1 MSKTF
6 KAIAIVLALL
16 VGMAIIAV
24 GIFAATF
31 DPNYYKPQL
40 IRLVAEKK
48 QRTLA
53 IPGEI
58 KLSFFPRLGAQLG
71 PASLSEH
78 NGEAEFAS
86 FKEARVSLA
95 LMPLLRKQLVVD
107 RISIDGLQAHI
118 RRNADGTTNFDDLLA
133 KETPA
138 EETPAQPAKE
148 PFAFDISGVDISNAH
163 VRFDDLQAKRHI
175 ELANLDLET
184 GKIANGVPSQLQLAA
199 DVKSSAPAVDA
210 RVAAKSG
217 FSFDLDSQHYILRDA
232 DAEVKGKLLD
242 FTDALLRFTGNADL
256 QPAARRFAL
265 DGVKLDASGRLKAQS
280 LELRMEAPKLALTDK
295 AASGGQLKGEARL
308 DEGARKITANFSVP
322 AFEGSPQAF
331 KLPSVALDV
340 AIKEDKLDATAK
352 LAGSVS
358 GDIDKLLFQSP
369 QLKLA
374 LAGRQGDTAIDG
386 NLTTPLRADLKTKRI
401 DLSNIAAAFVLPNP
415 GGGSMKLNAAGSAR
429 ADLAKSSLNA
439 ALKGKLDE
447 SSFDAKFGMA
457 SFSPAAYS
465 FDIDIDRIDAD
476 RYLARAEEASPAQPA
491 TGKPAAGKPARGKP
505 ADEAGTAPGKPIDLS
520 GLRELRARGTLKVG
534 ALTIHNIKAS
544 KLRATLRAG
553 DGKIEINP
561 LAANL
566 YGGSASGS
574 MSATASK
581 APRFALKQN
590 LSGIDVG
597 PLLKDAIDKNPI
609 DGRGNVALDVTSA
622 GGGFEQIKKSLD
634 GSARLE
640 LRNGA
645 VHGVNVAQAI
655 RRAKAKIGELRGQAA
670 AETGTGSAAEKTDF
684 SELNGS
690 FRITDGVAHN
700 DDLSIKSPLL
710 RVGGAGDIDLGAER
724 LDYLAKVTVV
734 STLKG
739 QGGAELESLKGVTIP
754 VRLSGPFTAI
764 GWRIDFAGL
773 VREAAKEKIEEKK
786 SEIREKARE
795 KLQEELKGLFGR

>member
-1 MSKTF
+1 MSKTL
-6 KAIAIVLALL
+6 KIIAIVLALL

-138 EETPAQPAKE
+138 EETTEQPARE
-148 PFAFDISGVDISNAH
+148 PFAFDISGVDISKAH

-175 ELANLDLET
+175 ELTNLDLET

-308 DEGARKITANFSVP
+308 VEGARKITANFSVP

-340 AIKEDKLDATAK
+340 AIKEDRLDATAK

-386 NLTTPLRADLKTKRI
+386 NLTTPLSADLKTKRI
-401 DLSNIAAAFVLPNP
+401 DLSNIAAAFSLPNP

-429 ADLAKSSLNA
+429 VDLAKSSLTT

-476 RYLARAEEASPAQPA
+476 RYLAKAGDASPAQQ
-491 TGKPAAGKPARGKP
+491 TAGKPARGKS
-505 ADEAGTAPGKPIDLS
+505 ADEAGAAPGKPIDLS
-520 GLRELRARGTLKVG
+520 ALRELRARGTLKVG